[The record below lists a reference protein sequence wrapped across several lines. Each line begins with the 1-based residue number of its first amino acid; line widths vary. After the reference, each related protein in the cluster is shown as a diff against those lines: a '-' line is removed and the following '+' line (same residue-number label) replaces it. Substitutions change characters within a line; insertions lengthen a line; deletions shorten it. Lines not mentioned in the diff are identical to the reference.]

1 MNNLYINKLTL
12 PQSVNIS
19 IIKENNTPFEHF
31 YIYNFLFFYKLP
43 IPQNIK
49 SSQLDLTSNSIIFFE
64 KKPNYFSNSFERLF
78 SIFLFSWNYYFFEK
92 IKFTGKGYRITF
104 RKKK

>member
-49 SSQLDLTSNSIIFFE
+49 SSQLDLTSNSIIFLR
-64 KKPNYFSNSFERLF
+64 KSQIILVIHLSVYFL
-78 SIFLFSWNYYFFEK
+78 YFYFHE
-92 IKFTGKGYRITF
+92 IITF
-104 RKKK
+104 LKKLNLQVKVIE